1 MFEAFLPQEYA
12 SGAQPSRCAY
22 LALSQPSPCRLCKML
37 ASSHCN
43 ADIVAIPQLR
53 SIKEQRE
60 AEWEEERLRANVGLD
75 ELSSQHQVE
84 LARQNRQLNELRLQA
99 EQRVRRPRN
108 ARSRSIL
115 LHYLPASSDYRPLT
129 DRADTGMLWHRT
141 HVIFAGTRGGAGA
154 TGDPPSAGRPT
165 AEGETRTMS
174 RLAHYIIIVSL
185 LPAETSAV
193 SLASLNGVAQSA
205 YTCECDPLAGERLS
219 ANAAR
224 PHHELGAGGS
234 CGNLASRHCGC
245 AVQPD
250 RKFAFVFSLRFHVSA
265 ITIESVFSRMCTFL
279 VQKKTLY
286 NPDALG
292 SLN

>member
-1 MFEAFLPQEYA
+1 
-12 SGAQPSRCAY
+12 
-22 LALSQPSPCRLCKML
+22 
-37 ASSHCN
+37 
-43 ADIVAIPQLR
+43 
-53 SIKEQRE
+53 
-60 AEWEEERLRANVGLD
+60 
-75 ELSSQHQVE
+75 
-84 LARQNRQLNELRLQA
+84 
-99 EQRVRRPRN
+99 
-108 ARSRSIL
+108 
-115 LHYLPASSDYRPLT
+115 
-129 DRADTGMLWHRT
+129 
-141 HVIFAGTRGGAGA
+141 
-154 TGDPPSAGRPT
+154 
-165 AEGETRTMS
+165 MS

-234 CGNLASRHCGC
+234 CGNLASWHCGC